1 MSHSYIVTQGIDFV
15 NKKYHPVKEWYY
27 SHILFRLWRNPP
39 CGYAAL
45 PPLCKGGVVFAT
57 ALSPL

>member
-1 MSHSYIVTQGIDFV
+1 MSHSYIVTQGINFV

-39 CGYAAL
+39 PAATPL
-45 PPLCKGGVVFAT
+45 FPPLQGGVVFAT
-57 ALSPL
+57 ALPPL